1 MIVPR
6 VLLATTNLAK
16 SERLASI
23 CEGLSLEVI
32 NGAEIANVSGV
43 DELGASHMG
52 IAVQKAIVWSQ
63 RYPLVALASDGGLVI
78 PALGNNWDS
87 TLTRRLGEDAITDE
101 ERARRLVSRMRDLP
115 RVDRMAYW
123 AESIAIARN
132 GILICAWETEG
143 LCGVIGEDYRPDPET
158 PAGFWADALWETT
171 DGRKRWE
178 LLDEEQSPGAD
189 PWLQLRG
196 PVRELLAK
204 LC

>member
-1 MIVPR
+1 MVPR

-16 SERLASI
+16 SEHLASI
-23 CEGLSLEVI
+23 CEGLSLELI
-32 NGAEIANVSGV
+32 NGAEIANISGV
-43 DELGASHMG
+43 DELGASHIG

-87 TLTRRLGEDAITDE
+87 TLTHRFEGRAVTDE
-101 ERARRLVSRMRDLP
+101 ERASRLLSRMRDLP
-115 RVDRMAYW
+115 RVERMAYW

-171 DGRKRWE
+171 DGRRRWE

-189 PWLQLRG
+189 PWSQLRG